1 MILPVCKNIGVGG
14 GEGGGGGGGAC
25 MHLTSSFRLQ
35 GYLEVQEASEL
46 GKKKQKT
53 PYEDRLQTMYSHALH
68 QSAPLRGIG
77 KGTVDFECHWHR
89 VVYNACSKSKEILCS
104 ALQPKQDDD
113 TKIVQNNATPACC
126 YTVDLSG
133 L

>member
-1 MILPVCKNIGVGG
+1 MGVGG
-14 GEGGGGGGGAC
+14 GGGGGGGAC

-46 GKKKQKT
+46 GNKTTT
-53 PYEDRLQTMYSHALH
+53 PYEDPLQTMYSHALH

-77 KGTVDFECHWHR
+77 KGTVDFEYSWSGNR
-89 VVYNACSKSKEILCS
+89 SLAYNACSKSKEINLCS

-113 TKIVQNNATPACC
+113 TKIVQNNATPACMLL
-126 YTVDLSG
+126 YS
-133 L
+133 